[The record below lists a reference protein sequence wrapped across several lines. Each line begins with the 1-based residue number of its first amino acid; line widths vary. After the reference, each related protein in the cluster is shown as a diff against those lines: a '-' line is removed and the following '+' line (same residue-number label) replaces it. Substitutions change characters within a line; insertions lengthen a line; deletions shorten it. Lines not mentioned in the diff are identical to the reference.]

1 MEGKMRTCS
10 IRKEQRVHV
19 FERHTAS
26 CIPII
31 NTFMANHDDGTAM
44 TASMQNT
51 EEDGHLIHGFR

>member
-1 MEGKMRTCS
+1 
-10 IRKEQRVHV
+10 V